1 MGEEDDTELVRRWQS
16 GDAGAFGTIVR
27 RWQGPVARFFA
38 RLLGP
43 DAAIADLTQDV
54 FVRAHRG
61 VGRYREA
68 GTFSTW
74 LYRIALNI
82 ARDAA
87 RRAKRRPV
95 PLPEEVPAR
104 AATVED
110 DWDRQELAI
119 VVAEALA
126 QLPDALREVLVLR
139 HYENVN
145 FENMSRLLGVPA
157 STLKSRFAVA
167 LRRMR
172 DRLIEHGYGDE
183 GEVP

>member
-16 GDAGAFGTIVR
+16 GDAVAFGTIVR
-27 RWQGPVARFFA
+27 RWQGPVARFLA
-38 RLLGP
+38 RMLRP
-43 DAAIADLTQDV
+43 EADIAGLTQDV

-61 VGRYREA
+61 IGRYREA

-87 RRAKRRPV
+87 RRANRRPV

-119 VVAEALA
+119 VIAEVLA
-126 QLPDALREVLVLR
+126 ELPEALREVLVLR
-139 HYENVN
+139 QYENVN
-145 FENMSRLLGVPA
+145 FENMSRLMGVPA

-172 DRLIEHGYGDE
+172 DRLTERGYGDE
-183 GEVP
+183 GDVP